1 LRGRFLTT
9 RLSRV
14 RIFLVGDEGPEIL
27 DIQHRLVALGW
38 AIAPAEL
45 HGRYGP
51 STEEAVRAFQRRRSL
66 PADGRVGPDTWGQLV
81 EASFRYGDRT
91 LYLHAPYLRGD
102 DVRELQRKLNA
113 LGFDAGR
120 EDGVLGPL
128 TELAIREFQRNV
140 GDAVDGVVGLH
151 TIATLD
157 RMRPLETARSRA
169 FVRESEQLRQGRPG
183 LEGQVIAIDAGP
195 PPEVP
200 SGADPRRVGM
210 VSADASVLHVLMA
223 NAVAEELAGLGAKPE
238 LLRLEAPDPAPSE
251 RARIANELGA
261 ALCVSIQVGTSSV
274 IAGPSCAY
282 FGTDVTH
289 SPTGRHLGELIL
301 EELERGFG
309 RIGRLERLTVAMLRE
324 TRMPAVQV
332 EPLSLGN
339 EADRSIAADPA
350 VPARVGNAVAAGIRR
365 FFHGP

>member
-1 LRGRFLTT
+1 
-9 RLSRV
+9 V
-14 RIFLVGDEGPEIL
+14 RIFLAGDEGPEVL

-38 AIAPAEL
+38 AITPTEL
-45 HGRYGP
+45 NGRYGP
-51 STEEAVRAFQRRRSL
+51 STEKAVRAFQHRRSL

-81 EASFRYGDRT
+81 EAGFRYGDRT

-157 RMRPLETARSRA
+157 RMRPLDSARSRA
-169 FVRESEQLRQGRPG
+169 FVRETEQLRQGRPG

-195 PPEVP
+195 APEGPFIDHAGVVP
-200 SGADPRRVGM
+200 
-210 VSADASVLHVLMA
+210 ADASVLHVAMA
-223 NAVAEELAGLGAKPE
+223 NAVAAELAALGAKPE
-238 LLRLEAPDPAPSE
+238 LLRLEVPDPVPSE

-261 ALCVSIQVGTSSV
+261 ALCVSIQIGVDDAV
-274 IAGPSCAY
+274 KPSCAY
-282 FGTDVTH
+282 FGTAATH
-289 SPTGRHLGELIL
+289 SPTGRHLAELIL
-301 EELERGFG
+301 EELERDFG
-309 RIGRLERLTVAMLRE
+309 RTGRLERLTVAMLRE

-332 EPLSLGN
+332 EPFSLAR
-339 EADRSIAADPA
+339 EADRSIVRDPT
-350 VPARVGNAVAAGIRR
+350 VPARVGNAVAGGIRR
-365 FFHGP
+365 FFHGS

>member
-1 LRGRFLTT
+1 
-9 RLSRV
+9 V
-14 RIFLVGDEGPEIL
+14 RIFLAGDEGPEVL

-38 AIAPAEL
+38 AITPAEL
-45 HGRYGP
+45 NGRYGP
-51 STEEAVRAFQRRRSL
+51 STEEAVRAFQHRRSL

-81 EASFRYGDRT
+81 EAGFRYGDRT

-102 DVRELQRKLNA
+102 DVRQLQRKLNA

-157 RMRPLETARSRA
+157 RMRPLDSARSRA
-169 FVRESEQLRQGRPG
+169 FVRETEQLRQGRPG

-195 PPEVP
+195 APEGPFVDHAGVVP
-200 SGADPRRVGM
+200 
-210 VSADASVLHVLMA
+210 ADASVLHVAMA
-223 NAVAEELAGLGAKPE
+223 NAVAEELAALGAKPE
-238 LLRLEAPDPAPSE
+238 LLRLEVPDPVPSE

-261 ALCVSIQVGTSSV
+261 ALCVSIQIGVDDAV
-274 IAGPSCAY
+274 KPSCAY
-282 FGTDVTH
+282 FGTAATH
-289 SPTGRHLGELIL
+289 SPTGRHLAELIL
-301 EELERGFG
+301 EELERDFG
-309 RIGRLERLTVAMLRE
+309 RTGRLERLTVAMLRE

-332 EPLSLGN
+332 EPFSLAR
-339 EADRSIAADPA
+339 EADRSIVGDPT
-350 VPARVGNAVAAGIRR
+350 VPGRVGNAVAGGIRR
-365 FFHGP
+365 FFHGS

>member
-1 LRGRFLTT
+1 
-9 RLSRV
+9 V
-14 RIFLVGDEGPEIL
+14 RIFLAGDEGPEVL

-38 AIAPAEL
+38 AIAAAEL
-45 HGRYGP
+45 NGRYGP
-51 STEEAVRAFQRRRSL
+51 STEEAVRAFQRRRNL

-81 EASFRYGDRT
+81 EAGFRYGDRT

-128 TELAIREFQRNV
+128 TERAIREFQRNV

-157 RMRPLETARSRA
+157 RMRPLDSARSRA
-169 FVRESEQLRQGRPG
+169 FVRETEQLRQGRPG

-195 PPEVP
+195 APDVP
-200 SGADPRRVGM
+200 FADDASYAGVP
-210 VSADASVLHVLMA
+210 ADASVLHVSMA
-223 NAVAEELAGLGAKPE
+223 NAVAEELAALGAKPE
-238 LLRLEAPDPAPSE
+238 LLRLEVPDPAPSE

-261 ALCVSIQVGTSSV
+261 ALCVSLQIGSS
-274 IAGPSCAY
+274 ADDGGPSCAY

-289 SPTGRHLGELIL
+289 SPTGRHLAELIL
-301 EELERGFG
+301 EELERDFG
-309 RIGRLERLTVAMLRE
+309 RTGRLERLTVAMLRE

-332 EPLSLGN
+332 EPLSLGR
-339 EADRSIAADPA
+339 ASDRSIARDPA
-350 VPARVGNAVAAGIRR
+350 IPTRVGNAVAAGIRR
-365 FFHGP
+365 FFHGS